1 MDDARRGPGTG
12 LAGSAHFLVTRNE
25 YWGTV
30 RNRADIVGVVDFGS
44 REIRVLIGRQESDG
58 VIHIIGHGTAP
69 GHGCISQG
77 VIQDRNAAQ
86 MALRKAI
93 AAAEKEARAHVRS
106 LFCGINGKNVE
117 TFIREGNVKI
127 ERELVEREHMA
138 EARDIASR
146 DILAP
151 GKRIASSISA
161 QEWYVDDLR
170 VLDPIGICGQVLKTR
185 VHFARLPAAIEDN
198 LVACIESQGRELED
212 IIFLPL
218 AASLGTLTPEDM
230 ELGVAVIDLGRSTT
244 GLAVFRD
251 FRILGTHSFEW
262 GGYHITRDVA
272 AGLQVTFEEAD
283 ELILEYGIS
292 DEFIHREFSE
302 DTDEEE
308 EPEPEPDGPAPRHR
322 DRKEPARIKL
332 KTVVAG
338 APSIV
343 ERAELDMIIFERAK
357 ELLVKIRQHL
367 NARGL
372 AKNLV
377 RGIVLTGGASVIKNY
392 VALAEAIFQVP
403 VRVGLPNSVEILPHE
418 VKSPEFAAGVGIV
431 RHAFEYRTAARNGRV
446 EARGAMRSNA
456 KRLAGFFKKYFF

>member
-1 MDDARRGPGTG
+1 MR
-12 LAGSAHFLVTRNE
+12 H
-25 YWGTV
+25 
-30 RNRADIVGVVDFGS
+30 RADIVGAVDFGS
-44 REIRVLIGRQESDG
+44 REIRVLVGRQESDG
-58 VIHIIGHGTAP
+58 AVRIIGHGTAP

-86 MALRKAI
+86 VALRKALI
-93 AAAEKEARAHVRS
+93 DAEKEARTRVRS

-117 TFIREGNVKI
+117 TFIREGNVKV
-127 ERELVEREHMA
+127 EGDLVERAHMA

-151 GKRIASSISA
+151 GKHIASSISA

-230 ELGVAVIDLGRSTT
+230 ELGVAVVDLGRSTT
-244 GLAVFRD
+244 GLSVFRD

-262 GGYHITRDVA
+262 GGYHLTRDVA

-292 DEFIHREFSE
+292 DEFIQREFSQE
-302 DTDEEE
+302 DNDE
-308 EPEPEPDGPAPRHR
+308 EPEPEPAGPAPRHR
-322 DRKEPARIKL
+322 DRKEPVRIKL
-332 KTVVAG
+332 KTVVSG

-343 ERAELDMIIFERAK
+343 ERGELDVIIFERAK

-367 NARGL
+367 YARGL

-403 VRVGLPNSVEILPHE
+403 VRVGLPDSVEILPHE
-418 VKSPEFAAGVGIV
+418 VKAPEFAAGVGIV
-431 RHAFEYRTAARNGRV
+431 RHAFEYRNAARNGRV
-446 EARGAMRSNA
+446 EARGAMRSSA
-456 KRLAGFFKKYFF
+456 KRLVGFLRKYFF